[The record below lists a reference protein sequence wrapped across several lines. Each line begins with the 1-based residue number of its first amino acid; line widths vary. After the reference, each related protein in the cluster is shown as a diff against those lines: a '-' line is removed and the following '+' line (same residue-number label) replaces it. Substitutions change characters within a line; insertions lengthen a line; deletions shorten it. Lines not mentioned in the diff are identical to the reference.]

1 MPDIQLGGQSLRT
14 HGAKIARIHVHD
26 WVVLILL
33 AIVDGCL
40 NLIEPFH
47 RFVGRDM
54 MTDLKY
60 PLKKNTVPFWAV
72 PVGMRLVSSGLEC
85 LLAFVHCGTV
95 TSFFLADTRNSV
107 TLLNYSRNFLQKEEC
122 F

>member
-1 MPDIQLGGQSLRT
+1 MPDIQLGGHSLRS
-14 HGAKIARIHVHD
+14 HGAKIARIHMHD
-26 WVVLILL
+26 WVVLVLL

-54 MTDLKY
+54 MIDLKY

-72 PVGMRLVSSGLEC
+72 PVRCV
-85 LLAFVHCGTV
+85 
-95 TSFFLADTRNSV
+95 
-107 TLLNYSRNFLQKEEC
+107 
-122 F
+122 